1 VDADRSDCQKSLD
14 GEAAKTPLIR
24 TSLPLSRYTRRFAL
38 LLRKEPIAKLLKAK
52 FEGSAG
58 NRVLRL
64 WGALL
69 GSNQH
74 RQIGESG
81 SAA

>member
-1 VDADRSDCQKSLD
+1 LPEIVGLRSGINAADENQP
-14 GEAAKTPLIR
+14 T
-24 TSLPLSRYTRRFAL
+24 LSSYIKRFAL

-58 NRVLRL
+58 NRGLRL

-69 GSNQH
+69 GSYQH
-74 RQIGESG
+74 RHIGESG